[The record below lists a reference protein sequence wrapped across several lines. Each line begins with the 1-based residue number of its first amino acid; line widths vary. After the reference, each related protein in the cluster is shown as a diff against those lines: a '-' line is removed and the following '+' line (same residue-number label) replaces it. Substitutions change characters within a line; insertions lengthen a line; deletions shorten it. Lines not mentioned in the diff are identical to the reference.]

1 MNILLAILFFL
12 FPSEDKIKIKD
23 AWLRPSSQNMTT
35 ALYFKIENKG
45 SIADTLF
52 KVDSDVAGKVE
63 MHETYSEGDM
73 MGMRKIDFVV
83 IEPKSFF
90 QLKPGSYHVMLM
102 KIKKDIVEGD
112 KENFVLHFKQAGKI
126 NITASAKNPN

>member
-1 MNILLAILFFL
+1 
-12 FPSEDKIKIKD
+12 
-23 AWLRPSSQNMTT
+23 
-35 ALYFKIENKG
+35 
-45 SIADTLF
+45 
-52 KVDSDVAGKVE
+52 
-63 MHETYSEGDM
+63 
-73 MGMRKIDFVV
+73 MRKVDFVV
-83 IEPKSFF
+83 IEPKSSF